1 LLLFRT
7 GVKIFILFI
16 FLLFPSYGVASDH
29 VQSQPIT
36 RALEY
41 IQSNKPSEALGVLSN
56 YQPSNEEL
64 SSYHYTYA
72 KAYELLKHQNDLI
85 VHLRLAY
92 LYSKQD
98 DMKEQI
104 LLERAEAY
112 MKIGYYSEATLI
124 FRIFLKN
131 FSSSRYAERV
141 YLGLADS
148 LYRLGLFSEAIESY
162 EKAGDSFK
170 VLYGKANSLHAMG
183 KTNEAHELYMAIVK
197 RDRGYV
203 EASQETLYNIGENLR
218 LLKEYTSARIYLNT
232 ITEIP
237 FKYRAYFSI
246 GLMESDEEHIDT
258 AAKFFKSSLN
268 SPERQ
273 LRCKALLHLADIFI
287 KKGREEDAKSV
298 LLEIRNKYPYGKEYD
313 DALYML
319 SQLYKRENNVENAIS
334 LIRELVFRQY
344 PDKRAL
350 DEFEALI
357 LEVESKDDKEFLRLW
372 KSVGHWLMQP
382 SRSQSLLKIAK
393 GLRFS
398 GKPYLE
404 ICTWLSQYGSEEE
417 KSEGNL
423 LIADFYADLGDTANV
438 MKYLQKIKSRA
449 DNDVTLRIKAKTYLG
464 NADYQKATQTIFN
477 IKDIQQNDLSL
488 LAGILASV
496 KNNQEIL
503 KYLEKALNKSG
514 GPSLVYTTLADRYYE
529 MGKKSDS
536 LKYYQTVISLQQKG
550 VGIATDDLRWA
561 LYRISVLSPGESSVN
576 ALKNI
581 QQGSDTLSRFS
592 MLLLKEASISEKIS
606 GMF

>member
-1 LLLFRT
+1 MLLFCI
-7 GVKIFILFI
+7 GVKIFIFFI
-16 FLLFPSYGVASDH
+16 FLLFPSYGVASHH

-41 IQSNKPSEALGVLSN
+41 IQSNKPSEALGMLSN
-56 YQPSNEEL
+56 YQPSKEEL

-85 VHLRLAY
+85 AHLRLAY

-98 DMKEQI
+98 EMKEQI

-112 MKIGYYSEATLI
+112 VKIGYHSEATLI

-131 FSSSRYAERV
+131 FTSSRYTERV
-141 YLGLADS
+141 NLGLADS

-162 EKAGDSFK
+162 EKAGDSSK
-170 VLYGKANSLHAMG
+170 ALYGKANSLHVIG
-183 KTNEAHELYMAIVK
+183 KTKEAHELYMAMVK

-203 EASQETLYNIGENLR
+203 EASQETLYNMGENLR
-218 LLKEYTSARIYLNT
+218 LLREYTAARIHLNT

-246 GLMESDEEHIDT
+246 GLMESDEGHIDT
-258 AAKFFKSSLN
+258 ASKFFKSSLN
-268 SPERQ
+268 SHEKQ
-273 LRCKALLHLADIFI
+273 LRRKALLHLADFFI

-313 DALYML
+313 EALYML
-319 SQLYKRENNVENAIS
+319 SQLYKREGDVRNAIS
-334 LIRELVFRQY
+334 LIKELVFRKS

-357 LEVESKDDKEFLRLW
+357 FEVEDKDGEEFLRLW

-417 KSEGNL
+417 KSESNL
-423 LIADFYADLGDTANV
+423 LIADFYADLGDTTSV

-477 IKDIQQNDLSL
+477 IKDIQQSDLSL
-488 LAGILASV
+488 LTGILASV
-496 KNNQEIL
+496 KDDQKIL
-503 KYLEKALNKSG
+503 RYLEKTLNKSG
-514 GPSLVYTTLADRYYE
+514 GPPLAYTTLADRYYE

-550 VGIATDDLRWA
+550 VEIATDDLRWA

-581 QQGSDTLSRFS
+581 QQGSDPLSRFS
-592 MLLLKEASISEKIS
+592 MLLLREANISEKMGWI
-606 GMF
+606 F